1 MLDYCKMTDTELVMM
16 SRNGDA
22 SAEEFLM
29 KKYSRLVRKEIRFLF
44 IMGADSDDL
53 LQEGMIGLVKAI
65 RGYVPENNASFSTF
79 ATVCVR
85 RQIRTAITSYNRKKH
100 SPLNTYVSFYSGED
114 EGADMIDIM
123 CESDI
128 DNPEKIVLA
137 EEKRNEIYKDIEEKL
152 SDMEKDILRLYLRG
166 LSYSDISME
175 TGKNEK
181 AVNNALTRIRLK
193 LKERKPEN

>member
-152 SDMEKDILRLYLRG
+152 SDMEKDILMLYLRG

>member
-1 MLDYCKMTDTELVMM
+1 MTDTELVMM

-53 LQEGMIGLVKAI
+53 LQAGMIGLVKAI

>member
-65 RGYVPENNASFSTF
+65 RGYAPENNASFSTF

>member
-22 SAEEFLM
+22 AAEEFLM

>member
-85 RQIRTAITSYNRKKH
+85 RQIRTAITSQASFIRTLSSTNRQ
-100 SPLNTYVSFYSGED
+100 
-114 EGADMIDIM
+114 
-123 CESDI
+123 
-128 DNPEKIVLA
+128 
-137 EEKRNEIYKDIEEKL
+137 
-152 SDMEKDILRLYLRG
+152 
-166 LSYSDISME
+166 
-175 TGKNEK
+175 
-181 AVNNALTRIRLK
+181 
-193 LKERKPEN
+193 

>member
-1 MLDYCKMTDTELVMM
+1 MLDYFKMTDTELVMM

>member
-1 MLDYCKMTDTELVMM
+1 MTDTELVMM

-152 SDMEKDILRLYLRG
+152 SDMEKDILMLYLRG

>member
-1 MLDYCKMTDTELVMM
+1 MTDTELVMM

-137 EEKRNEIYKDIEEKL
+137 EEKKNEIYKDIEEKL

>member
-1 MLDYCKMTDTELVMM
+1 MPQQK
-16 SRNGDA
+16 
-22 SAEEFLM
+22 M

>member
-1 MLDYCKMTDTELVMM
+1 MTDTELVMM

>member
-1 MLDYCKMTDTELVMM
+1 MLDYFKMTDTELVMM

-152 SDMEKDILRLYLRG
+152 SDMEKDILRLYLSG

>member
-114 EGADMIDIM
+114 EGTDMIDIM

>member
-1 MLDYCKMTDTELVMM
+1 MTDTELVMM

-100 SPLNTYVSFYSGED
+100 SPLNTYVSFYSCED
-114 EGADMIDIM
+114 EVADMIDIM

>member
-1 MLDYCKMTDTELVMM
+1 MTDTELVMM

-65 RGYVPENNASFSTF
+65 RGYVPEGNASFSTF